1 MSISSSELLF
11 STPTTTYGSIRDHP
25 LSCVGVKNIK
35 RKLSKQ
41 TILRLLEDDDDDAL
55 FVTPSYSR
63 GRDEDDD
70 DTPSKRRR
78 TKQKNTDAIFRP
90 ASTSLSI
97 PGASSYSPSSY
108 LSSASPPPLL
118 PKAVSFY
125 QYTEVFSREIS
136 PEELSLLAFPSL
148 TLTPSSSSS
157 SSIFSSSP
165 STKNQ
170 PALLLS
176 PRRRKL
182 TRGGSNLAPRCAFNS
197 CFPAA
202 AAAAAADADADAATT
217 MEGKRLFIDDDED
230 QETEQDINDFGNENE
245 NETTLSSP
253 DLVEDDD
260 DESSVPSCLLMVEE
274 VDDSQHQLHYE
285 SIFQTKASSSFL
297 SSLAR
302 KSSTTHPTPTPTP
315 TPTATTHHRHNSL
328 SNIEDILSLLPSS
341 LFAGSVSLSSSAT
354 ASARTTRYTATN
366 HHRRMRSMVY

>member
-202 AAAAAADADADAATT
+202 AAADADADADAATT

-230 QETEQDINDFGNENE
+230 QEIEQDINDFGSENE

-274 VDDSQHQLHYE
+274 EDDSQHQLHYE

-302 KSSTTHPTPTPTP
+302 KSSTTHPTPTP